1 VPYYSNVDFSKLN
14 ESEIIHFI
22 LTRYHQEV
30 RSLFE
35 LIGDLFNRK
44 AEVYL
49 IPNETFLKIKKA
61 FHLFQLSLEK
71 HLHHEENIVFPF
83 AQQMYEI
90 LSKPN
95 SIEYAYISI
104 TVNSIRILANE
115 HNELKF
121 QLENLKHLADEYQLT
136 SYDNANKSLLYSA
149 LKEFHNSFNSH
160 FKLEEEILFPKLI
173 ELENKLLTRVGN
185 NPTEKSFE

>member
-1 VPYYSNVDFSKLN
+1 MAYSKVDFSKLN

-44 AEVYL
+44 SEIYQ
-49 IPNETFLKIKKA
+49 IPDETFLKIKKA

-90 LSKPN
+90 FLKPN
-95 SIEYAYISI
+95 SKEYPYVSI

-121 QLENLKHLADEYQLT
+121 QLENIKNLVDEFQLT

-149 LKEFHNSFNSH
+149 LKEFYNSFNEH
-160 FKLEEEILFPKLI
+160 FKLEDEILFPKLLK
-173 ELENKLLTRVGN
+173 LETELLTRSGS